1 MTEYWSGSITFTGL
15 GSGTD
20 FDSVIEATMNVES
33 YRLNRMEV
41 WGDQWSTKLEQVQ
54 EISSELALYKT
65 QLQGMDS
72 TNEFLAKSASCS
84 SNAVASVTAG
94 SGAAVGTHALEVKQ
108 KAQNDIWSTSSG
120 WGKSSSVITETDTTF
135 SVQYGDD
142 EYAIDVPAGT
152 TLEGFVRLINNDADM
167 GDAVR
172 ANIID
177 DGDEMHLQLRGLD
190 LGADNAVTIVD
201 MGDDAIE
208 GLSPA
213 DFRHSQQAQN
223 ARFKIDGY
231 PEDED
236 EWIERDSNTF
246 SDVIDG
252 LTITLYGSSYG
263 ETVDLTVA
271 TDTDAVI
278 ANIES
283 FLERTNAIRDAIA
296 ALDEDMNLTNA
307 DGEEVDTTGYEV
319 RGNYGMDIIEQSL
332 QNILAS
338 AGLGFDYYDADENT
352 GDRFASL
359 VSIGIST
366 DADENSTTFGH
377 LIIDYEELEEALTED
392 PDAVARLFAADNDGV
407 SYDSAVSFD
416 SSISSMTKPGE
427 YEVEYTVQDGAIVS
441 ATIGGQEANVD
452 GWSITSVSGNG
463 AGLAVTA
470 NMHADGTYNGTIYL
484 RQGKINQTLDALDS
498 FTSAEG
504 GTLNIIEDSYKNI
517 IKNNKTAMEKEE
529 ARLELKHQNLVEK
542 YAALEALLGEYEDV
556 NSSLESLIADLE

>member
-1 MTEYWSGSITFTGL
+1 MTEYWSGAITFTGL

-33 YRLNRMEV
+33 YRLNRMKI
-41 WGDQWSTKLEQVQ
+41 WGDQWSSKLDQVE

-65 QLQGMDS
+65 KLQSMDS
-72 TNEFLAKSASCS
+72 TNEFLAKSASS
-84 SNAVASVTAG
+84 SSSAVASVTAG
-94 SGAAVGTHALEVKQ
+94 SGVEVGTHALEVKQ

-120 WGKSSSVITETDTTF
+120 WDKSSSVITETDTTF

-142 EYAIDVPAGT
+142 EYTIDVSAGT

-177 DGDEMHLQLRGLD
+177 DGNELHLQLRGLD

-201 MGDDAIE
+201 KGSDSID

-213 DFRHSQQAQN
+213 DFRNSQQAQN
-223 ARFKIDGY
+223 AKFKIDGY
-231 PEDED
+231 PEGED

-252 LTITLYGSSYG
+252 LTITIHGSSYG

-271 TDTDAVI
+271 TDTEAVI

-296 ALDEDMNLTNA
+296 ALDEDMELTNE

-338 AGLGFDYYDADENT
+338 AGLGFEYYDADDNT
-352 GDRFASL
+352 GDRYASL
-359 VSIGIST
+359 ASIGIST

-377 LIIDYEELEEALTED
+377 LIIDYEELEEALTKD

-407 SYDSAVSFD
+407 SYDSEVSFD
-416 SSISSMTKPGE
+416 SSISNMTKPGE
-427 YEVEYTVQDGAIVS
+427 YEVEYTVENGAIVS
-441 ATIGGQEANVD
+441 ATIGGEEANVD
-452 GWSITSVSGNG
+452 GWSITSVTGDSS
-463 AGLAVTA
+463 GLAVTA
-470 NMHADGTYNGTIYL
+470 NMHADGTYSGTIYL

-504 GTLNIIEDSYKNI
+504 GTLNIIEDSYKDI